1 MVGIC
6 LLWTAWKKKWK
17 NVCCCCCCC
26 FFWGVVVCFFNWGT
40 PMFNL
45 LGTSDLS
52 RQHISL
58 VGSLASQL
66 KMLVLRKTMAQ
77 GKCLKQKQL
86 QRWCCTCPNTLAI
99 WRLGILSGNLHSPWS
114 WCELH
119 WMTLFAQLHQ
129 CSTPE
134 GRLGTVSYTH
144 LTLPTNAEV

>member
-1 MVGIC
+1 MFVMNC
-6 LLWTAWKKKWK
+6 VKKMKEHLLLLLL
-17 NVCCCCCCC
+17 
-26 FFWGVVVCFFNWGT
+26 FFCWGVVVCFFNWGT

-86 QRWCCTCPNTLAI
+86 QR
-99 WRLGILSGNLHSPWS
+99 
-114 WCELH
+114 
-119 WMTLFAQLHQ
+119 
-129 CSTPE
+129 
-134 GRLGTVSYTH
+134 
-144 LTLPTNAEV
+144 